1 MSVGWLKTKTYWGKV
16 DGKCGQTCGDKEI
29 VTMRG
34 EHTIVPQAKHTD
46 CIRDSQSI

>member
-16 DGKCGQTCGDKEI
+16 DGKCGQTCGDEEI

-34 EHTIVPQAKHTD
+34 EHTMKKYLCLTVKTY
-46 CIRDSQSI
+46 C